1 MNHQQKV
8 KPAVIAGAVL
18 VALVIA
24 GLPVGYLGFLL
35 LIVACPL
42 MMYFMMRGMTQGGSG
57 SHDRNQ
63 HADHSRGEG
72 PPPLSGPAS
81 R

>member
-1 MNHQQKV
+1 MNHQQMV

-42 MMYFMMRGMTQGGSG
+42 MMYFMMRGMNQGGG
-57 SHDRNQ
+57 SEPDRDQ
-63 HADHSRGEG
+63 HATHVRHEDR
-72 PPPLSGPAS
+72 
-81 R
+81 